1 MACPSSLGKR
11 TLIITDHLRLAIP
24 VVGAFFMQIAS
35 LTSYTLEVFGL
46 IMVGITKPERE
57 TKPFEKMKKEVS
69 DLIGMNLGPSHD
81 IGLVTFDYSKEWLQ
95 LCDEFEDELMHDQN
109 NQYHGEG
116 AVGEHVIMM
125 LSDLYEGT
133 ATPEFNPDVGLWMC
147 GCDEDVWLLDDIEE
161 DMFVLVMSIFF
172 SDLGKLKTYSEPI
185 NKKTGEFNRTWAC
198 GSPQGAAYGHAT
210 HSAWIFFQW
219 LTSTVNP
226 LKETLSNKQ
235 ISEIHWIVQNHM
247 EAHDMMAYLDGTK
260 QRPKKLGMF
269 DHPEDIVPHLLDK
282 PNYEWPE
289 YDEFTNKES
298 PHYDIAFTNK
308 VNKQT
313 YKFARLYAGRLG
325 SLLMIKQHVDSSGR
339 IDLTV

>member
-1 MACPSSLGKR
+1 M
-11 TLIITDHLRLAIP
+11 
-24 VVGAFFMQIAS
+24 F
-35 LTSYTLEVFGL
+35 
-46 IMVGITKPERE
+46 GITKPERE
-57 TKPFEKMKKEVS
+57 TKPFEKMKKEIV
-69 DLIGMNLGPSHD
+69 DLIEEIGFEILDYLGLIAD
-81 IGLVTFDYSKEWLQ
+81 QSKAWLQ

-125 LSDLYEGT
+125 LYELYLRTGY
-133 ATPEFNPDVGLWMC
+133 D
-147 GCDEDVWLLDDIEE
+147 CDEDMWLLDDIEE

-226 LKETLSNKQ
+226 LVEMLSDKQ

-269 DHPEDIVPHLLDK
+269 DQPEDIVPHLLDK

>member
-1 MACPSSLGKR
+1 
-11 TLIITDHLRLAIP
+11 
-24 VVGAFFMQIAS
+24 
-35 LTSYTLEVFGL
+35 
-46 IMVGITKPERE
+46 MVGITKPERE
-57 TKPFEKMKKEVS
+57 TKPFEKMKKEIVDWIEEIELLILDYRGLIADENS
-69 DLIGMNLGPSHD
+69 DQ
-81 IGLVTFDYSKEWLQ
+81 SKIWLQ

-125 LSDLYEGT
+125 LYELHLRTGY
-133 ATPEFNPDVGLWMC
+133 D
-147 GCDEDVWLLDDIEE
+147 CDEDMWFLGDYEE

-198 GSPQGAAYGHAT
+198 GSPQGAAYGHAAY
-210 HSAWIFFQW
+210 SVYIFFQW
-219 LTSTVNP
+219 LNSTVNP
-226 LKETLSNKQ
+226 LKEMLSDKQ
-235 ISEIHWIVQNHM
+235 ISEIHWIVSNHM
-247 EAHDMMAYLDGTK
+247 EAHDMVAYLNGTK

-269 DHPEDIVPHLLDK
+269 DQPEDIVPHLLDK

-289 YDEFTNKES
+289 YVEFTNKES

>member
-1 MACPSSLGKR
+1 M
-11 TLIITDHLRLAIP
+11 
-24 VVGAFFMQIAS
+24 F
-35 LTSYTLEVFGL
+35 
-46 IMVGITKPERE
+46 GITKPERE
-57 TKPFEKMKKEVS
+57 TKPFEKMKKEIV
-69 DLIGMNLGPSHD
+69 DLIGMNLNPSHE
-81 IGLVTFDYSKEWLQ
+81 IGLVTFDYSKGWLQ

-133 ATPEFNPDVGLWMC
+133 GH
-147 GCDEDVWLLDDIEE
+147 DIEE

-219 LTSTVNP
+219 MTSTVNP
-226 LKETLSNKQ
+226 LKEMLSDKQ

-247 EAHDMMAYLDGTK
+247 EAHDMVAYLNGTK

-269 DHPEDIVPHLLDK
+269 DQPEDIVPHLLDK

-298 PHYDIAFTNK
+298 PDYDIAFTNK

>member
-1 MACPSSLGKR
+1 M
-11 TLIITDHLRLAIP
+11 
-24 VVGAFFMQIAS
+24 F
-35 LTSYTLEVFGL
+35 
-46 IMVGITKPERE
+46 GITKPERE
-57 TKPFEKMKKEVS
+57 TKPFEKMKKEIV
-69 DLIGMNLGPSHD
+69 DLIGMNLNLSHEK
-81 IGLVTFDYSKEWLQ
+81 GLVTFDYSKGWLQ

-133 ATPEFNPDVGLWMC
+133 GH
-147 GCDEDVWLLDDIEE
+147 DIEE

-219 LTSTVNP
+219 MTSTVNP
-226 LKETLSNKQ
+226 LKEMLSDKQ

-247 EAHDMMAYLDGTK
+247 EAHDMVAYLNGTK

-269 DHPEDIVPHLLDK
+269 DQPEDIVPHLLDK